1 MRGFRGS
8 KGKGKFNDIIN
19 TKVKLKEQYMP
30 IGWKSSVG
38 RHWGKSVDLIKK
50 IRVCIKFSNNIKII
64 FSKKKTSKTRK

>member
-50 IRVCIKFSNNIKII
+50 LRVCIKSQTI
-64 FSKKKTSKTRK
+64 